1 MNAVRRLNSDEVVQ
15 IRRLGSS
22 ENFEC
27 QELVS
32 DAFSYFEPT
41 KRT

>member
-1 MNAVRRLNSDEVVQ
+1 MNAVRRLNSDEVVR
-15 IRRLGSS
+15 IRFGSS